1 VHMEE
6 VGETGLGAIEA
17 ERLEAAAIEAAR
29 LEKKRRASR
38 LQSLRLRV
46 RKFMRPWKVQRKLDH
61 EAAADGETNLE
72 KVDEGLEVEVAG
84 VEVAAAAAG
93 AETPEDVAKYCGV
106 EKKNGKPCQFDISAK
121 PCPVHKEIAVRKPE
135 ELCNRLRANGCYCKW
150 NVSIRAC
157 PKHPSAADDAA
168 KEAARLLLP
177 ECQEITRSNKIC
189 LVRGCCFHAPLD
201 LRCHSMKEANHTL
214 RCYGFKTDGSEFCE
228 LHQEFP
234 NLSVNMV
241 EMLQTIPGDKLTEED
256 FRAKY
261 YPGKDTAFSFNFE
274 AYVRS
279 MRALVH

>member
-1 VHMEE
+1 MRRQW
-6 VGETGLGAIEA
+6 LAQQSK
-17 ERLEAAAIEAAR
+17 LEAARVQGAAVG
-29 LEKKRRASR
+29 EGPEEVAP
-38 LQSLRLRV
+38 V
-46 RKFMRPWKVQRKLDH
+46 A
-61 EAAADGETNLE
+61 EDGEKDFE
-72 KVDEGLEVEVAG
+72 KVDEGLE
-84 VEVAAAAAG
+84 
-93 AETPEDVAKYCGV
+93 DVAKYCNL
-106 EKKNGKPCQFDISAK
+106 EKRSGGPCQFNISEK
-121 PCPVHKEIAVRKPE
+121 PCPVQKASGVAEQPIQKPDEFCHK
-135 ELCNRLRANGCYCKW
+135 LRSNGAKCKW
-150 NVSIRAC
+150 LVSVRAC

-214 RCYGFKTDGSEFCE
+214 RCYSFKTDGSEFCQ